1 MQATAMQ
8 IIYKGVFQWF
18 LKLIVGVQFTD
29 CRFLKKEKQFI
40 ILANHNSHLDTLSL
54 LASLPGELLW
64 KVKPVAAEDYFGKTR
79 FQASISNFFINT
91 LLIRRKGEKD
101 SEHDPIRKML
111 EAIDAGYSLIL
122 FPEGTRGKPEQ
133 MGKIKSGI
141 ARILSLRPEVKYI
154 PVFMTGMGRSLPKG
168 KMILLPY
175 KASIYY
181 GMPALVK
188 STDTHEILE
197 QITGDFEKMK
207 EKYDIIG
214 DVRGI
219 GGMLGVE
226 FVKDKE
232 SKEPNPEFVSKLVQ
246 TALQKGLLLENAGSC
261 GNVIRFLAPLCMTE
275 EQMEAGLKIFEESI
289 LANL

>member
-1 MQATAMQ
+1 MQAAAMQ
-8 IIYKGVFQWF
+8 IIYKGVFHWF

-29 CRFLKKEKQFI
+29 CQFLKKEKQFI

-54 LASLPGELLW
+54 LSSLPGNLLW

-122 FPEGTRGKPEQ
+122 FPEGTRGKSEQ

-175 KASIYY
+175 KASVYY
-181 GMPALVK
+181 GIPTLVK
-188 STDTHEILE
+188 STDTHEILD
-197 QITGDFEKMK
+197 QITGDFEEMK
-207 EKYDIIG
+207 EKYQVII
-214 DVRGI
+214 D
-219 GGMLGVE
+219 
-226 FVKDKE
+226 
-232 SKEPNPEFVSKLVQ
+232 
-246 TALQKGLLLENAGSC
+246 
-261 GNVIRFLAPLCMTE
+261 E
-275 EQMEAGLKIFEESI
+275 EEE
-289 LANL
+289 